1 MSKDMFDFP
10 SKCVRCGTTLKKQV
24 IGSNNFYYCRKCGC
38 TSSVTSSVTSVNAST
53 QSAVQE
59 IANI

>member
-1 MSKDMFDFP
+1 MFEFP
-10 SKCVRCGTTLKKQV
+10 SKCARCGTPLKKQV

-38 TSSVTSSVTSVNAST
+38 TSSVTSISATT

-59 IANI
+59 TANI